1 MSSVLY
7 LNRTISDYY
16 LYHTALAA
24 EAHLFA
30 NIPAHITVTT
40 LLTVFGTVALD
51 TTRTPFRTET
61 RILGG
66 AATFASISASMFS
79 RTSIVAA
86 VGSDMPTEHL
96 DSIRAK
102 GIDTAG
108 IVTVQGGKTFH
119 YDSSFDYDLSN
130 RTTNKTELGVIAGF
144 EPAIPEHYAKSDY
157 VYLANNDP
165 QQNIKILKH
174 FDGPKMVVC
183 DTIEFW
189 IHGDRQGV
197 VDMIGKTDGVVI
209 NDNEARLLCKEA
221 NLARCAKK
229 ILSWGARFVIIKK
242 GEHGAIM
249 FASDGSVFPA
259 SAFFLDEIVDPTGA
273 GDSFAGGF
281 LGHLARAGRLDFASM
296 KEAVIYGNV
305 MGSFAV
311 EDFGVRRLLLLE
323 QQDVENRFAKYRSLV
338 QF

>member
-1 MSSVLY
+1 MASIY
-7 LNRTISDYY
+7 LENASHCR
-16 LYHTALAA
+16 
-24 EAHLFA
+24 
-30 NIPAHITVTT
+30 T

-51 TTRTPFRTET
+51 TTHTPFRTET

-66 AATFASISASMFS
+66 AATFASISSSLFTP
-79 RTSIVAA
+79 TSIVA
-86 VGSDMPTEHL
+86 VIGSDLAAEHIL
-96 DSIRAK
+96 ILRAK
-102 GIDTAG
+102 GIDTRG

-130 RTTNKTELGVIAGF
+130 RTANKTELGVVAGF
-144 EPAIPEHYAKSDY
+144 DPVIPEAYAKSEF

-165 QQNIKILKH
+165 KQNIKVLQY
-174 FDGPKMVVC
+174 FDSPRLVVC

-189 IHGDRQGV
+189 ITCGRDDV
-197 VDMIGKTDGVVI
+197 INMIGKTDGVVI

-221 NLARCAKK
+221 NLAKCAKK
-229 ILSWGARFVIIKK
+229 IMSWGSKFAIVKK
-242 GEHGAIM
+242 GEHGAVL
-249 FASDGSVFPA
+249 FTNDGQIFPA
-259 SAFFLDEIVDPTGA
+259 AAFFLDEIVDPTGA

-281 LGHLARAGRLDFASM
+281 LGHIARKNKSNFATM

-311 EDFGVRRLLLLE
+311 EDFGVKRLLSITK
-323 QQDVENRFAKYRSLV
+323 DNVEERFQKYRNLV

>member
-1 MSSVLY
+1 
-7 LNRTISDYY
+7 
-16 LYHTALAA
+16 
-24 EAHLFA
+24 
-30 NIPAHITVTT
+30 

-66 AATFASISASMFS
+66 AATFASVSSSMFAP
-79 RTSIVAA
+79 TSIVAA
-86 VGSDMPTEHL
+86 VGSDMPAEH
-96 DSIRAK
+96 IRALSSK
-102 GIDTAG
+102 GIDTKG
-108 IVTVQGGKTFH
+108 IIIIQGSKTFH

-144 EPAIPEHYAKSDY
+144 DPIIPEEYIKSDY

-165 QQNIKILKH
+165 KQNIKILRY
-174 FDGPKMVVC
+174 FQNPRLVVC

-189 IHGDRQGV
+189 INGSRDDV
-197 VDMIGKTDGVVI
+197 VKMIEMTDGVVI

-221 NLARCAKK
+221 NLAKCAKK
-229 ILSWGARFVIIKK
+229 IMSWGSKFAIIKK
-242 GEHGAIM
+242 GENGAIL
-249 FASDGSVFPA
+249 FTKEGLVFPA
-259 SAFFLDEIVDPTGA
+259 AAFFLDEIVDPTGA

-281 LGHLARAGRLDFASM
+281 LGHIARKGVMDFATM

-311 EDFGVRRLLLLE
+311 EDFGIKRLLSITKD
-323 QQDVENRFAKYRSLV
+323 DVENRYGKYCNLV

>member
-1 MSSVLY
+1 M
-7 LNRTISDYY
+7 
-16 LYHTALAA
+16 
-24 EAHLFA
+24 
-30 NIPAHITVTT
+30 
-40 LLTVFGTVALD
+40 LTVFGTVALD

-66 AATFASISASMFS
+66 AATFASVSSSMFAP
-79 RTSIVAA
+79 TSIVAA
-86 VGSDMPTEHL
+86 VGSDMSAEH
-96 DSIRAK
+96 IRALSSK
-102 GIDTAG
+102 GIDTKG
-108 IVTVQGGKTFH
+108 IIIIQGSKTFH

-144 EPAIPEHYAKSDY
+144 DPVIPEEYIKSDY

-165 QQNIKILKH
+165 KQNIKILRY
-174 FDGPKMVVC
+174 FQNPRLVVC

-189 IHGDRQGV
+189 INGSRDDV
-197 VDMIGKTDGVVI
+197 VKMIEMTDGVVI

-221 NLARCAKK
+221 NLAKCAKK
-229 ILSWGARFVIIKK
+229 IMSWGSKFAIIKK
-242 GEHGAIM
+242 GENGAIL
-249 FASDGSVFPA
+249 FTKEGLVFPA
-259 SAFFLDEIVDPTGA
+259 AAFFLDEIVDPTGA

-281 LGHLARAGRLDFASM
+281 LGHIARKGVTDFSTM

-311 EDFGVRRLLLLE
+311 EDFGIKRLLSITKDDIE
-323 QQDVENRFAKYRSLV
+323 DRYEKYCNLV

>member
-1 MSSVLY
+1 M
-7 LNRTISDYY
+7 
-16 LYHTALAA
+16 
-24 EAHLFA
+24 
-30 NIPAHITVTT
+30 
-40 LLTVFGTVALD
+40 LTVFGTVALD

-66 AATFASISASMFS
+66 AATFASVSSSMFVP
-79 RTSIVAA
+79 TSIVAA
-86 VGSDMPTEHL
+86 VGSDMPSEH
-96 DSIRAK
+96 IRALISK
-102 GIDTAG
+102 GINTKG
-108 IVTVQGGKTFH
+108 IIIIQGSKTFH

-144 EPAIPEHYAKSDY
+144 DPVIPEEYIKSDY

-165 QQNIKILKH
+165 KQNIKILRH
-174 FDGPKMVVC
+174 FQNPRLVVC

-189 IHGDRQGV
+189 INGSRDDV
-197 VDMIGKTDGVVI
+197 VKMIEMTDGVVI

-221 NLARCAKK
+221 NLAKCAKK
-229 ILSWGARFVIIKK
+229 IMSWGSKFAIIKK
-242 GEHGAIM
+242 GENGAIL
-249 FASDGSVFPA
+249 FTKEGLVFPA

-281 LGHLARAGRLDFASM
+281 LGHIARKGMMDFATM

-311 EDFGVRRLLLLE
+311 EDFGIKRLLSITKD
-323 QQDVENRFAKYRSLV
+323 DVENRYGKYCNLV

>member
-1 MSSVLY
+1 
-7 LNRTISDYY
+7 
-16 LYHTALAA
+16 
-24 EAHLFA
+24 
-30 NIPAHITVTT
+30 

-66 AATFASISASMFS
+66 AATFASVSSSMFVP
-79 RTSIVAA
+79 TSIVAA
-86 VGSDMPTEHL
+86 VGSDMPSEH
-96 DSIRAK
+96 IRALISK
-102 GIDTAG
+102 GINTKG
-108 IVTVQGGKTFH
+108 IIIIQGSKTFH

-144 EPAIPEHYAKSDY
+144 DPVIPEEYIKSDY

-165 QQNIKILKH
+165 KQNIKILRH
-174 FDGPKMVVC
+174 FQNPRLVVC

-189 IHGDRQGV
+189 INGSRDDV
-197 VDMIGKTDGVVI
+197 VKMIEMTDGVVI

-221 NLARCAKK
+221 NLAKCAKK
-229 ILSWGARFVIIKK
+229 IMSWGSKFAIIKK
-242 GEHGAIM
+242 GENGAIL
-249 FASDGSVFPA
+249 FTKEGLVFPA

-281 LGHLARAGRLDFASM
+281 LGHIARKGLMDFATM

-311 EDFGVRRLLLLE
+311 EDFGIKRLLSITKD
-323 QQDVENRFAKYRSLV
+323 DVENRYGKYCNLV

>member
-1 MSSVLY
+1 
-7 LNRTISDYY
+7 
-16 LYHTALAA
+16 
-24 EAHLFA
+24 
-30 NIPAHITVTT
+30 

-66 AATFASISASMFS
+66 AATFASVSSSMFTP
-79 RTSIVAA
+79 TSVVAA
-86 VGSDMPTEHL
+86 VGSDMPYEH
-96 DSIRAK
+96 IRALSSK
-102 GIDTAG
+102 GIDTKG
-108 IVTVQGGKTFH
+108 IIIIDGSKTFH

-130 RTTNKTELGVIAGF
+130 RVTNKTELGVIAGF
-144 EPAIPEHYAKSDY
+144 DPVLPEEYVKSDY

-165 QQNIKILKH
+165 RQNIKILQH
-174 FDGPKMVVC
+174 FQNPRLVVC

-189 IHGDRQGV
+189 INGSRDDV
-197 VDMIGKTDGVVI
+197 IKMIGMTDGVVI

-221 NLARCAKK
+221 NLAKCAKN
-229 ILSWGARFVIIKK
+229 IMSWGSKFAIIKK
-242 GEHGAIM
+242 GENGAIL
-249 FASDGSVFPA
+249 FTKEGPVFPA
-259 SAFFLDEIVDPTGA
+259 AAFFLDEIVDPTGA

-281 LGHLARAGRLDFASM
+281 IGHVAHKGIMDLPTM

-311 EDFGVRRLLLLE
+311 EDFGIKRLMSITKD
-323 QQDVENRFAKYRSLV
+323 DVKDRYEKYCNLV

>member
-1 MSSVLY
+1 MVLASIY
-7 LNRTISDYY
+7 LRNMND
-16 LYHTALAA
+16 
-24 EAHLFA
+24 F
-30 NIPAHITVTT
+30 PA

-66 AATFASISASMFS
+66 AATFASLSSSVFTQ
-79 RTSIVAA
+79 TSIVAV
-86 VGSDMPTEHL
+86 VGSDLPTEHVQAL
-96 DSIRAK
+96 QAK
-102 GIDTAG
+102 GIDTKG
-108 IVTVQGGKTFH
+108 VVTVEGGRTFH

-130 RTTNKTELGVIAGF
+130 RITNKTELGVIAGF
-144 EPAIPEHYAKSDY
+144 NPMIPHEYAKSEY

-165 QQNIKILKH
+165 KQNIKILQH
-174 FDGPKMVVC
+174 FDSPKMVMC

-189 IHGDRQGV
+189 INGSRQDV
-197 VDMIGKTDGVVI
+197 EKMIGMTDGVVI

-221 NLARCAKK
+221 NLAKCAKK
-229 ILSWGARFVIIKK
+229 IMSWGSKFVIIKK
-242 GEHGAIM
+242 GEHGAVL
-249 FASDGSVFPA
+249 FTNEGLVFPSA
-259 SAFFLDEIVDPTGA
+259 AFFLDEIVDPTGA

-281 LGHLARAGRLDFASM
+281 LGHLAHKGRSDFAAM

-311 EDFGVRRLLLLE
+311 EDFGVKRLLSITKD
-323 QQDVENRFAKYRSLV
+323 DVEERYRKYRNLV

>member
-1 MSSVLY
+1 M
-7 LNRTISDYY
+7 
-16 LYHTALAA
+16 
-24 EAHLFA
+24 
-30 NIPAHITVTT
+30 
-40 LLTVFGTVALD
+40 LTVFGTVALD

-66 AATFASISASMFS
+66 AATFASVSSSMFVP
-79 RTSIVAA
+79 TSIVAA
-86 VGSDMPTEHL
+86 VGSDMPSEH
-96 DSIRAK
+96 IRALSSK
-102 GIDTAG
+102 GINTKG
-108 IVTVQGGKTFH
+108 IIIIQGSKTFH

-144 EPAIPEHYAKSDY
+144 DPVIPEEYIKSDY

-165 QQNIKILKH
+165 KQNIKILRH
-174 FDGPKMVVC
+174 FQNPRLVVC

-189 IHGDRQGV
+189 INGSRDDV
-197 VDMIGKTDGVVI
+197 VKMIEMTDGVVI

-221 NLARCAKK
+221 NLAKCAKK
-229 ILSWGARFVIIKK
+229 IMSWGSKFAIIKK
-242 GEHGAIM
+242 GENGAIL
-249 FASDGSVFPA
+249 FTKEGLVFPA
-259 SAFFLDEIVDPTGA
+259 AAFFLDEIVDPTGA

-281 LGHLARAGRLDFASM
+281 LGHIARKGVTDFSTM

-311 EDFGVRRLLLLE
+311 EDFGIKRLLSITKDDIE
-323 QQDVENRFAKYRSLV
+323 DRYEKYCNLV

>member
-1 MSSVLY
+1 
-7 LNRTISDYY
+7 
-16 LYHTALAA
+16 
-24 EAHLFA
+24 
-30 NIPAHITVTT
+30 

-66 AATFASISASMFS
+66 AATFASLSACSFS
-79 RTSIVAA
+79 KTSIVAV
-86 VGSDMPTEHL
+86 VGSDMPGDHL
-96 DSIRAK
+96 AALSAKGVDTRGIISIR
-102 GIDTAG
+102 D
-108 IVTVQGGKTFH
+108 GKTFH
-119 YDSSFDYDLSN
+119 YDSTFDYDLSN
-130 RTTNKTELGVIAGF
+130 RTANKTELGVIEGF
-144 EPAIPEHYAKSDY
+144 EPVIPEEYAKSDY

-165 QQNIKILKH
+165 KQNIKILKH
-174 FDGPKMVVC
+174 FDSPKLVVC

-197 VDMIGKTDGVVI
+197 EDMIGKTDGVVI

-229 ILSWGARFVIIKK
+229 ILSWGSKFAIIKK
-242 GEHGAIM
+242 GEHGAIL
-249 FASDGSVFPA
+249 FDADGLVFPA
-259 SAFFLDEIVDPTGA
+259 SAFFLDEIIDPTGA

-281 LGHLARAGRLDFASM
+281 LGHIARKGRSDFATM
-296 KEAVIYGNV
+296 KEAAIYGNV

-311 EDFGVRRLLLLE
+311 EDFGVRRLLQIKQE
-323 QQDVENRFAKYRSLV
+323 DIEERYMKYRKLV

>member
-1 MSSVLY
+1 M
-7 LNRTISDYY
+7 
-16 LYHTALAA
+16 
-24 EAHLFA
+24 
-30 NIPAHITVTT
+30 
-40 LLTVFGTVALD
+40 LTVFGTVALD

-66 AATFASISASMFS
+66 AATFASVSSSMFAP
-79 RTSIVAA
+79 TSIVAA
-86 VGSDMPTEHL
+86 VGSDMPSEH
-96 DSIRAK
+96 IRALSSK
-102 GIDTAG
+102 GINTKG
-108 IVTVQGGKTFH
+108 IIIIQGSKTFH

-144 EPAIPEHYAKSDY
+144 DPVIPEEYIKSDY

-165 QQNIKILKH
+165 KQNIKILRH
-174 FDGPKMVVC
+174 FQNPRLVVC

-189 IHGDRQGV
+189 INGSRDDV
-197 VDMIGKTDGVVI
+197 VKMIEMTDGVVI

-221 NLARCAKK
+221 NLAKCAKK
-229 ILSWGARFVIIKK
+229 IMSWGSKFAIIKK
-242 GEHGAIM
+242 GENGAIL
-249 FASDGSVFPA
+249 FTKEGLVFPA

-281 LGHLARAGRLDFASM
+281 LGHIARKDMMDFATM

-311 EDFGVRRLLLLE
+311 EDFGIKRLLSITKD
-323 QQDVENRFAKYRSLV
+323 DVENRYGKYCNLV

>member
-1 MSSVLY
+1 
-7 LNRTISDYY
+7 
-16 LYHTALAA
+16 
-24 EAHLFA
+24 
-30 NIPAHITVTT
+30 

-66 AATFASISASMFS
+66 AATFASISSSMFAP
-79 RTSIVAA
+79 TSIVAA
-86 VGSDMPTEHL
+86 IGSDMPAEH
-96 DSIRAK
+96 IRALSSK
-102 GIDTAG
+102 GIDTKG
-108 IVTVQGGKTFH
+108 IVIIQGSKTFH

-144 EPAIPEHYAKSDY
+144 DPIIPEEYIKSDY

-165 QQNIKILKH
+165 KQNIKILRH
-174 FDGPKMVVC
+174 FQKPRLVVC

-189 IHGDRQGV
+189 INGSRDDV
-197 VDMIGKTDGVVI
+197 VKMIEMTDGVVI

-221 NLARCAKK
+221 NLAKCAKK
-229 ILSWGARFVIIKK
+229 IMSWGSKFAIIKK
-242 GEHGAIM
+242 GENGAIL
-249 FASDGSVFPA
+249 FTKEGLVFPA
-259 SAFFLDEIVDPTGA
+259 AAFFLDEIVDPTGA

-281 LGHLARAGRLDFASM
+281 LGHIARKGVMDFATM

-305 MGSFAV
+305 LGSFAV
-311 EDFGVRRLLLLE
+311 EDFGIKRLLSITKD
-323 QQDVENRFAKYRSLV
+323 DVEDRYAKYYHLV

>member
-1 MSSVLY
+1 M
-7 LNRTISDYY
+7 
-16 LYHTALAA
+16 
-24 EAHLFA
+24 
-30 NIPAHITVTT
+30 
-40 LLTVFGTVALD
+40 LTVFGTVALD

-66 AATFASISASMFS
+66 AATFASASSSMFVP
-79 RTSIVAA
+79 TSIVAA
-86 VGSDMPTEHL
+86 VGSDMPSEH
-96 DSIRAK
+96 IRALSSK
-102 GIDTAG
+102 GINTKG
-108 IVTVQGGKTFH
+108 IIIIQGSKTFH

-144 EPAIPEHYAKSDY
+144 DPVIPEEYIKSDY

-165 QQNIKILKH
+165 KQNIKILRH
-174 FDGPKMVVC
+174 FQNPRLVVC

-189 IHGDRQGV
+189 INGSRDDV
-197 VDMIGKTDGVVI
+197 VKMIEMTDGVVI

-221 NLARCAKK
+221 NLAKCAKK
-229 ILSWGARFVIIKK
+229 IMSWGSKFAIIKK
-242 GEHGAIM
+242 GENGAIL
-249 FASDGSVFPA
+249 FTKEGLVFPA

-281 LGHLARAGRLDFASM
+281 LGHIARKGLMDFATM

-311 EDFGVRRLLLLE
+311 EDFGIKRLLSITKD
-323 QQDVENRFAKYRSLV
+323 DVENRYRKYCNLV

>member
-1 MSSVLY
+1 M
-7 LNRTISDYY
+7 
-16 LYHTALAA
+16 
-24 EAHLFA
+24 
-30 NIPAHITVTT
+30 
-40 LLTVFGTVALD
+40 LTVFGTVALD

-66 AATFASISASMFS
+66 AATFASVSSSMFVP
-79 RTSIVAA
+79 TSIVAA
-86 VGSDMPTEHL
+86 VGSDMPSEH
-96 DSIRAK
+96 IRALSSK
-102 GIDTAG
+102 GINTKG
-108 IVTVQGGKTFH
+108 IITIQGSKTFH

-144 EPAIPEHYAKSDY
+144 DPVIPEEYIKSDY

-165 QQNIKILKH
+165 KQNIKILRH
-174 FDGPKMVVC
+174 FQNPRLVVC

-189 IHGDRQGV
+189 INGSRDDV
-197 VDMIGKTDGVVI
+197 VKMIEMTDGVVI

-221 NLARCAKK
+221 NLAKCAKK
-229 ILSWGARFVIIKK
+229 IMSWGSKFAIIKK
-242 GEHGAIM
+242 GENGAIL
-249 FASDGSVFPA
+249 FTKEGLVFPA

-281 LGHLARAGRLDFASM
+281 LGHIARKGLMDFATM

-311 EDFGVRRLLLLE
+311 EDFGIKRLLSITKD
-323 QQDVENRFAKYRSLV
+323 DVENRYGKYCNLV

>member
-1 MSSVLY
+1 
-7 LNRTISDYY
+7 
-16 LYHTALAA
+16 
-24 EAHLFA
+24 
-30 NIPAHITVTT
+30 

-66 AATFASISASMFS
+66 AATFASVSSCMFVP
-79 RTSIVAA
+79 TSIVAA
-86 VGSDMPTEHL
+86 VGSDMPSEH
-96 DSIRAK
+96 IRALSSK
-102 GIDTAG
+102 GINTKG
-108 IVTVQGGKTFH
+108 IIIIQGSKTFH

-144 EPAIPEHYAKSDY
+144 DPIIPEEYIKSDY

-165 QQNIKILKH
+165 KQNIKILRH
-174 FDGPKMVVC
+174 FQNPRLVVC

-189 IHGDRQGV
+189 INGSRDDV
-197 VDMIGKTDGVVI
+197 VKMIEMTDGVVI

-221 NLARCAKK
+221 NLAKCAKK
-229 ILSWGARFVIIKK
+229 IMSWGSKFAIIKK
-242 GEHGAIM
+242 GENGAIL
-249 FASDGSVFPA
+249 FTKEGLVFPA

-281 LGHLARAGRLDFASM
+281 LGHIARKGMMDFATM

-311 EDFGVRRLLLLE
+311 EDFGIKRLLSITKD
-323 QQDVENRFAKYRSLV
+323 DVENRYGKYCNLV

>member
-1 MSSVLY
+1 M
-7 LNRTISDYY
+7 
-16 LYHTALAA
+16 LATKQA
-24 EAHLFA
+24 
-30 NIPAHITVTT
+30 

-66 AATFASISASMFS
+66 AATFASVSSSMFAS
-79 RTSIVAA
+79 TSIVAA
-86 VGSDMPTEHL
+86 VGSDMPAEH
-96 DSIRAK
+96 IRALSSK
-102 GIDTAG
+102 GIDTKG
-108 IVTVQGGKTFH
+108 IIIIQGSKTFH

-144 EPAIPEHYAKSDY
+144 DPVIPEEYIKSDY

-165 QQNIKILKH
+165 KQNIKILRH
-174 FDGPKMVVC
+174 FQNPRLVVC

-189 IHGDRQGV
+189 INGSRDDV
-197 VDMIGKTDGVVI
+197 VKMIEMTDGVVI

-221 NLARCAKK
+221 NLAKCAKK
-229 ILSWGARFVIIKK
+229 IMSWGSKFAIIKK
-242 GEHGAIM
+242 GENGAIL
-249 FASDGSVFPA
+249 FTKEGLVFPA
-259 SAFFLDEIVDPTGA
+259 AAFFLDEIVDPTGA

-281 LGHLARAGRLDFASM
+281 LGHIARKGVMDFATM

-305 MGSFAV
+305 LGSFAV
-311 EDFGVRRLLLLE
+311 EDFGIKRLLSITKN
-323 QQDVENRFAKYRSLV
+323 DVEYRYGKYCNLV

>member
-1 MSSVLY
+1 M
-7 LNRTISDYY
+7 
-16 LYHTALAA
+16 
-24 EAHLFA
+24 
-30 NIPAHITVTT
+30 
-40 LLTVFGTVALD
+40 LTVFGTVALD

-66 AATFASISASMFS
+66 AATFASLSSSMFAQ
-79 RTSIVAA
+79 TSIVAV
-86 VGSDMPTEHL
+86 VGSDMPADH
-96 DSIRAK
+96 IRAIKSK
-102 GIDTAG
+102 GIDTKG

-144 EPAIPEHYAKSDY
+144 DPVIPEEYAKSDY

-165 QQNIKILKH
+165 KQNIKILQH
-174 FDGPKMVVC
+174 FQNPKLVVC

-189 IHGDRQGV
+189 INGSRDDVIKMVG
-197 VDMIGKTDGVVI
+197 MADGVVI

-221 NLARCAKK
+221 NIAKCAKK
-229 ILSWGARFVIIKK
+229 IMSWGSKFAIIKK
-242 GEHGAIM
+242 GEHGAIL
-249 FASDGSVFPA
+249 FTSDNQVFPA
-259 SAFFLDEIVDPTGA
+259 AAFFLDEIVDPTGA

-281 LGHLARAGRLDFASM
+281 LGHIARRNRSDFATM

-311 EDFGVRRLLLLE
+311 EDFGVKRLLSITKD
-323 QQDVENRFAKYRSLV
+323 DVEERYKKYRNLV

>member
-1 MSSVLY
+1 M
-7 LNRTISDYY
+7 
-16 LYHTALAA
+16 
-24 EAHLFA
+24 
-30 NIPAHITVTT
+30 
-40 LLTVFGTVALD
+40 LTVFGTVALD

-66 AATFASISASMFS
+66 AATFASVSSSMFVP
-79 RTSIVAA
+79 TSIVAA
-86 VGSDMPTEHL
+86 VGSDMPSEH
-96 DSIRAK
+96 IRALSSK
-102 GIDTAG
+102 GINTKG
-108 IVTVQGGKTFH
+108 IIIIQGSKTFH

-144 EPAIPEHYAKSDY
+144 DPVIPEEYIKSDY

-165 QQNIKILKH
+165 KQNIKILRH
-174 FDGPKMVVC
+174 FQNPRLVVC

-189 IHGDRQGV
+189 INGSRDDV
-197 VDMIGKTDGVVI
+197 VKMIEMTDGVVI

-221 NLARCAKK
+221 NLAKCAKK
-229 ILSWGARFVIIKK
+229 IMSWGSKFAIIKK
-242 GEHGAIM
+242 GENGAIL
-249 FASDGSVFPA
+249 FTKEGLVFPA

-281 LGHLARAGRLDFASM
+281 LGHIARKDMMDFATM

-311 EDFGVRRLLLLE
+311 EDFGIKRFLSITKD
-323 QQDVENRFAKYRSLV
+323 DVENRYGKYCNLV

>member
-1 MSSVLY
+1 M
-7 LNRTISDYY
+7 
-16 LYHTALAA
+16 
-24 EAHLFA
+24 
-30 NIPAHITVTT
+30 
-40 LLTVFGTVALD
+40 LTVFGTVALD

-66 AATFASISASMFS
+66 AATFASVSSSMFAP
-79 RTSIVAA
+79 TSIVAA
-86 VGSDMPTEHL
+86 VGSDMPAEH
-96 DSIRAK
+96 IRALSSK
-102 GIDTAG
+102 GIDTKG
-108 IVTVQGGKTFH
+108 IIIIQGSKTFH

-144 EPAIPEHYAKSDY
+144 DPIIPEEYIKSDY

-165 QQNIKILKH
+165 KQYIKILRH
-174 FDGPKMVVC
+174 FQKPRLVVC

-189 IHGDRQGV
+189 INGSRDDV
-197 VDMIGKTDGVVI
+197 VKMIEMTDGVVI

-221 NLARCAKK
+221 NLAKCAKK
-229 ILSWGARFVIIKK
+229 IMSWGSKFAIIKK
-242 GEHGAIM
+242 GENGAIL
-249 FASDGSVFPA
+249 FTKEGLVFPA
-259 SAFFLDEIVDPTGA
+259 AAFFLDEIVDPTGA

-281 LGHLARAGRLDFASM
+281 LGHIARKGVMDFATM

-311 EDFGVRRLLLLE
+311 EDFGIKRLLSITKD
-323 QQDVENRFAKYRSLV
+323 DVENRYGKYCNLV